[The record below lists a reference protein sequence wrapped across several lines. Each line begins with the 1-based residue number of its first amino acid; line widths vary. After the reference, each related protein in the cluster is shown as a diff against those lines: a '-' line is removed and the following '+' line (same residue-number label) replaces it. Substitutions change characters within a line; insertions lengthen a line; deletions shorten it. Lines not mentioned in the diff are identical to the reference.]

1 MGYKI
6 FQTIEGDRLKLSKLK
21 ILLNLFSDGE
31 SETEAKCPESVADQV
46 DKDKKYLEE
55 VSQPQ
60 TWQNKS
66 FHHPFL

>member
-1 MGYKI
+1 MKLGYKI

-31 SETEAKCPESVADQV
+31 SETEVKCPESVADQV

-60 TWQNKS
+60 T
-66 FHHPFL
+66 

>member
-1 MGYKI
+1 MN
-6 FQTIEGDRLKLSKLK
+6 DLKLSKLK

-31 SETEAKCPESVADQV
+31 SETEVKCPESVADQV

-60 TWQNKS
+60 TWQIKS
-66 FHHPFL
+66 FIHPFL